1 MYAVSDGAGYYNLVD
16 ADGQALGVRCSGAG
30 SPSGITSYRSQ
41 SGALG
46 GSVIG
51 VRAADGS
58 ILYGVMDIAGDY
70 EWVVTCMYTDIQQ
83 NEDGRYVGVVS
94 GGGTVLLD

>member
-1 MYAVSDGAGYYNLVD
+1 M
-16 ADGQALGVRCSGAG
+16 
-30 SPSGITSYRSQ
+30 
-41 SGALG
+41 
-46 GSVIG
+46 IG